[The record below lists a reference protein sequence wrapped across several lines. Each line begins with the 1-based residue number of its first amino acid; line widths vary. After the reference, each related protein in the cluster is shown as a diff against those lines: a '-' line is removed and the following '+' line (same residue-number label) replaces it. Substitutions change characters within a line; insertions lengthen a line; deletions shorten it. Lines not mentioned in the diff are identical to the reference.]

1 MDRQEK
7 ACKKFMVSNLMVL
20 GLGLFTI
27 ALTMCMGI
35 WDAISKDIST
45 GFLFLGFCMVVP
57 SISSLIPI
65 IFAMKWVKDE
75 NDIKFLLKRLKI
87 TQKALEL
94 VAIVILLFGMSE
106 FCHLVLRNQDEDGDD
121 EEDGDSDDDGDED
134 GDEEEMHEQLGA
146 LILSTILTF
155 FLWIYYLWTL
165 IRWIWSCQEV
175 MTMARQEQDLQ
186 EGTERIN
193 PVPSASVDARNV
205 GAEEE
210 GKDVEK
216 GQEHVL
222 PAYDDLFPKEA
233 ATQPYFYKMLQ
244 KF

>member
-165 IRWIWSCQEV
+165 IRWIWECQEV
-175 MTMARQEQDLQ
+175 IIMARQEQDLP
-186 EGTERIN
+186 EYNT
-193 PVPSASVDARNV
+193 VPSASVDAQNV
-205 GAEEE
+205 GTEEE
-210 GKDVEK
+210 HEHKDVEE
-216 GQEHVL
+216 GQENAL
-222 PAYDDLFPKEA
+222 PAYDDLFPEED
-233 ATQPYFYKMLQ
+233 ATHPYFYKMLQ
-244 KF
+244 SV